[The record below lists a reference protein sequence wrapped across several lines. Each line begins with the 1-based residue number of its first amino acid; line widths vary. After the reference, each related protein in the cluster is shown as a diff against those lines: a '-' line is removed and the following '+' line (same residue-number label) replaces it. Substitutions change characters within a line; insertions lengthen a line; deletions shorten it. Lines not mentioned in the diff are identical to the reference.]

1 MSTKKRAA
9 LYARV
14 SSEQQDTDLQI
25 RELTEFAGAKGWEIH
40 HVYEE
45 KITGTTANR
54 PQLKQM
60 LADMQTGKFSLV
72 LVWKLDRFARSLKDL
87 LSLLEMLQDCRV
99 DFISMKDH
107 IDLTTPAGRLMA
119 HLIGA
124 FAEFEASLIRERV
137 RAGLANAKKKGR
149 KLGRRKER
157 DDNAIFQLRT
167 AGLSIRQIAAKLQIA
182 KGSVQKALGS
192 FNPSVA
198 S

>member
-1 MSTKKRAA
+1 MKKQVAF
-9 LYARV
+9 YARV
-14 SSEQQDTDLQI
+14 SSEQQDTELQI
-25 RELTEFAGAKGWEIH
+25 RELTEFATNKSWEVYRI
-40 HVYEE
+40 YEE

-87 LSLLEMLQDCRV
+87 LSLLEILQDCRV

-182 KGSVQKALGS
+182 KGSVQKALET

>member
-1 MSTKKRAA
+1 MSPNRVVGI
-9 LYARV
+9 YARV
-14 SSEQQDTDLQI
+14 STDIQNTELQV
-25 RELTEFAGAKGWEIH
+25 RELTEFAKSKGWEVYR
-40 HVYEE
+40 VYEE

-60 LADMQTGKFSLV
+60 LVDMQAGRFSLV

-87 LSLLEMLQDCRV
+87 LSLLETLQDCRV

-137 RAGLANAKKKGR
+137 RAGLTNAKKKGR

-157 DDNAIFQLRT
+157 DDEAIRQLRSV
-167 AGLSIRQIAAKLQIA
+167 GLSIRQIATKLGIA
-182 KGSVQKALGS
+182 KGSVQKSLYPKPLQ
-192 FNPSVA
+192 N
-198 S
+198 

>member
-1 MSTKKRAA
+1 MKKRVA

-14 SSEQQDTDLQI
+14 SSEQQDTELQI
-25 RELTEFAGAKGWEIH
+25 RELTEFAASKGWEVYR
-40 HVYEE
+40 VYEE

-60 LADMQTGKFSLV
+60 LVDMQTGKFSLV

-87 LSLLEMLQDCRV
+87 LSLLETLQDCRV

-157 DDNAIFQLRT
+157 DDEAIRQLRSV
-167 AGLSIRQIAAKLQIA
+167 GLSIRQIATKLGIA
-182 KGSVQKALGS
+182 KGSVQKSLYPKPLQ
-192 FNPSVA
+192 N
-198 S
+198 

>member
-1 MSTKKRAA
+1 MKKRVA

-14 SSEQQDTDLQI
+14 SSEQQDTELQI
-25 RELTEFAGAKGWEIH
+25 RELTEFAASKGWEVYR
-40 HVYEE
+40 VYEE

-60 LADMQTGKFSLV
+60 LTDMQTGKFSLV

-87 LSLLEMLQDCRV
+87 LSLLETLQNCRV

-137 RAGLANAKKKGR
+137 RAGLTNAKKKGR

-157 DDNAIFQLRT
+157 DDEAIRQLRSV
-167 AGLSIRQIAAKLQIA
+167 GLSIRQIATKL
-182 KGSVQKALGS
+182 G
-192 FNPSVA
+192 
-198 S
+198 

>member
-1 MSTKKRAA
+1 MKKRVA

-14 SSEQQDTDLQI
+14 SSEQQDTELQI
-25 RELTEFAGAKGWEIH
+25 RELTEFAASKGWEVYR
-40 HVYEE
+40 VYEE

-60 LADMQTGKFSLV
+60 LVDMQAGRFSLV

-87 LSLLEMLQDCRV
+87 LSLLETLQNCRV

-157 DDNAIFQLRT
+157 DDEAIRQLRSV
-167 AGLSIRQIAAKLQIA
+167 GLSIRQIATKLGIA
-182 KGSVQKALGS
+182 KGSVQKSLYP
-192 FNPSVA
+192 NPLQN
-198 S
+198 

>member
-1 MSTKKRAA
+1 
-9 LYARV
+9 
-14 SSEQQDTDLQI
+14 
-25 RELTEFAGAKGWEIH
+25 
-40 HVYEE
+40 
-45 KITGTTANR
+45 
-54 PQLKQM
+54 
-60 LADMQTGKFSLV
+60 
-72 LVWKLDRFARSLKDL
+72 
-87 LSLLEMLQDCRV
+87 
-99 DFISMKDH
+99 MKDH

-157 DDNAIFQLRT
+157 DDNVIFQLRT

-182 KGSVQKALGS
+182 KGSVQKALES

>member
-1 MSTKKRAA
+1 MKKHVA

-14 SSEQQDTDLQI
+14 SSEQQDTELQI
-25 RELTEFAGAKGWEIH
+25 RELTEFAKSKGWEAYRI
-40 HVYEE
+40 YEE

-87 LSLLEMLQDCRV
+87 LSLLETLQDCRV
-99 DFISMKDH
+99 DFISMKDQ
-107 IDLTTPAGRLMA
+107 IDLSTPAGRLMA

-157 DDNAIFQLRT
+157 DDEAIRQLRSV
-167 AGLSIRQIAAKLQIA
+167 GLSIRQIATKLGIA
-182 KGSVQKALGS
+182 KGSVQKSLYPKPLQ
-192 FNPSVA
+192 N
-198 S
+198 

>member
-1 MSTKKRAA
+1 MKKHVA

-14 SSEQQDTDLQI
+14 SSEQQDTELQI
-25 RELTEFAGAKGWEIH
+25 RELTEFAKSKGWEAYRI
-40 HVYEE
+40 YEE

-60 LADMQTGKFSLV
+60 LADMQTGKFSLG

-87 LSLLEMLQDCRV
+87 LSLLETLQDCRV
-99 DFISMKDH
+99 DFISMKDQ
-107 IDLTTPAGRLMA
+107 IDLSTPAGRLMA

-157 DDNAIFQLRT
+157 DDEAIRQLRSV
-167 AGLSIRQIAAKLQIA
+167 GLSIRQIATKLGIA
-182 KGSVQKALGS
+182 KGSVQKSLYPKPLQ
-192 FNPSVA
+192 N
-198 S
+198 